1 MKLNRELTLL
11 DVFCIAS
18 GAMISSGLF
27 LLPGIAFA
35 QAGPAVLVAYLLSG
49 FFAVTGMLSQ
59 AELVSAMPKAG
70 GTYFYVTRSM
80 GPALGTV
87 DGFITWFSLSLKSAF
102 ALVGMAAFAAVL
114 IEINLSLIAV
124 LLCVVFI
131 IVNLIGVK
139 EAGRVQI
146 ILVIGLLAILILY
159 ILRGIPAVSVGRL
172 EPFAPHGLRA
182 VFSTAG
188 LVFVSFGGLLKV
200 ASIAEE
206 VKNPGRVVPL
216 GMILS
221 LVIVTTIYFFVVL
234 VTVGVLDGTVLAGS
248 LMPIS
253 DGASAFMGSWGRTIL
268 SIAAVLAFIS
278 TANAGIMA
286 ASRYLFSSSRDG
298 LLPGAFGRIN
308 ARFHT
313 PHVAVITTG
322 LLMISALFLRIEIL
336 VKAASSVLILTYLFS
351 CLSVVVLRESRLQN
365 YRPRFRAPLYP
376 YVQIVGILGFGFLLF
391 EMGATVLL
399 INAGFIVAG
408 LFVYWFYGRI
418 RSNREY
424 ALLHLIE
431 RVTAKE
437 LTSYSLESE
446 LKEIIRERDE
456 IVKDRFDHLVEDAV
470 VIDIDRH
477 MSADDFFEI
486 VSEDLAPRLGIEPGE
501 LRLKLEER
509 ERESTTVLNTF
520 LAIPHIVVE
529 GVHSFDIMI
538 ARCQGGIEFSE
549 AFSGVQA
556 MFVLAGSKDE
566 RNFHLRTLAA
576 IAQIVQDPDFE
587 RKWITAKGVKE
598 LRDIVLL
605 GERLR

>member
-1 MKLNRELTLL
+1 MKLVRELGLL
-11 DVFCIAS
+11 DVFCVAS

-27 LLPGIAFA
+27 VLPGLAFA

-49 FFAVTGMLSQ
+49 FLAVTGMLSQ

-80 GPALGTV
+80 GPAIGTV

-114 IEINLSLIAV
+114 VEINLSLIAA

-131 IVNLIGVK
+131 VINLIGVK

-146 ILVIGLLAILILY
+146 VLVLGLLAILVFY
-159 ILRGIPAVSVGRL
+159 ILRGIPAVSVRRL
-172 EPFAPHGLRA
+172 EPFAPHGVGA

-188 LVFVSFGGLLKV
+188 FVFVSFGGLLKV

-206 VKNPGRVVPL
+206 VKNPSRVVPL

-221 LVIVTTIYFFVVL
+221 LAIVTIIYFLVVL
-234 VTVGVLDGTVLAGS
+234 VTVGVLDGTALAGS

-253 DGASAFMGSWGRTIL
+253 EGAAVFMGSWGRTVL
-268 SIAAVLAFIS
+268 TIAAILAFVS

-313 PHVAVITTG
+313 PHVAVIATG
-322 LLMISALFLRIEIL
+322 FLMIAVLFLRIETL

-351 CLSVVVLRESRLQN
+351 CLSVIVLRESRLQN
-365 YRPRFRAPLYP
+365 YRPRFRVPLYP
-376 YVQIVGILGFGFLLF
+376 YIQLVGILGFGFLLF
-391 EMGATVLL
+391 EMGGRILL
-399 INAGFIVAG
+399 INAGFVVVG

-456 IVKDRFDHLVEDAV
+456 IVKDRFDHLVEGASV
-470 VIDIDRH
+470 LDIDRH
-477 MSADDFFEI
+477 MSAADFFEI
-486 VSEDLAPRLGIEPGE
+486 VSENLAPSLGMEQEE
-501 LRLKLEER
+501 LRRKLEER

-529 GVHSFDIMI
+529 GVHTFDIVL
-538 ARCQGGIEFSE
+538 ARCQGGIEFSD

-556 MFVLAGSKDE
+556 MFILAGSKDE
-566 RNFHLRTLAA
+566 RNFHLRALAA

-587 RKWITAKGVKE
+587 RKWITAKGIKE